1 MLRLKGHQILKKP
14 NSSSKTSWNKRWN
27 IMGMPNGSKNKSK
40 NSES

>member
-27 IMGMPNGSKNKSK
+27 IRRMPDGSKNKSMNLK
-40 NSES
+40 S